1 MLIHISETKVLNMSF
16 LAKQLL
22 PPIFFKAAKKLFR
35 RKSKIEYRYGDF
47 SILLPFDHLLPE
59 YQKNFAKYDRFLPHL
74 VQHLSSDATIVDIGA
89 NVGDTL
95 AGMVEKNPY
104 STFVCIEPDSEFY
117 GYLVDNIDRIKRIRP
132 QLNVLAVQ
140 TLVGKT
146 VSGVSLVGVGG
157 TKHAV
162 INDQGGIKS
171 RLLDEI
177 LAELPGVSNVRLLK
191 SDVDGFD
198 YDVIDSSFSIINRY
212 GPMVFLECF
221 CEFDYQKEGYKKTL
235 SSLEKCGYIDW
246 TVFDNFGEVVL
257 RTSDVGIVFQ
267 LIEYAWAQRNKR
279 TTQKIYY
286 FDILASLENDKD
298 LIGTALSSYV

>member
-1 MLIHISETKVLNMSF
+1 MSF
-16 LAKQLL
+16 LAKQFL
-22 PPIFFKAAKKLFR
+22 PPIFFKGAKRLFR
-35 RKSKIEYRYGDF
+35 GRSKIEYRYGDF
-47 SILLPFDHLLPE
+47 SILLPFDHLMPE

-74 VQHLSSDATIVDIGA
+74 VQHLSSDATVVDIGA

-104 STFVCIEPDSEFY
+104 SSFVCIEPDNEFFS
-117 GYLVDNIDRIKRIRP
+117 YLVDNIDRIKRMRP

-140 TLVGKT
+140 ALVGKT
-146 VSGVSLVGVGG
+146 ISGASLVGVGG

-162 INDQGGIKS
+162 VNDKGGIKS
-171 RLLDEI
+171 QLLDEI
-177 LAELPGVSNVRLLK
+177 LAELPDVSNVRLLK

-198 YDVIDSSFSIINRY
+198 YDVIDSSFSTINKY

-235 SSLEKCGYIDW
+235 SSLEICGYIDW
-246 TVFDNFGEVVL
+246 TVFDNFGEFVL
-257 RTSDVGIVFQ
+257 RTNDVGIVFQ
-267 LIEYAWAQRNKR
+267 LIEYVWVQRNRK

-286 FDILASLENDKD
+286 FDILASRDSDKN